1 VADIYLKKDSF
12 EDKTLAMD
20 YAGRAWKLWKDNRQA
35 WGDRQDVFDTY
46 GSSLKAVAV
55 GIAMSSEPDY
65 ERIIQVCHQSLRIP
79 TYDDRYYMNY
89 LLSYA
94 SYQKGDEDLFYRHG
108 KQAVQVILDK
118 YENEFDQAQSEE
130 EKEVLMFWV
139 NSLRGSGRIL
149 EAMRYKQI
157 GDQVGDNSM

>member
-1 VADIYLKKDSF
+1 
-12 EDKTLAMD
+12 
-20 YAGRAWKLWKDNRQA
+20 
-35 WGDRQDVFDTY
+35 
-46 GSSLKAVAV
+46 
-55 GIAMSSEPDY
+55 
-65 ERIIQVCHQSLRIP
+65 
-79 TYDDRYYMNY
+79 MNY

-94 SYQKGDEDLFYRHG
+94 AYQRGDEEQFYRHG

-118 YENEFDQAQSEE
+118 YTNEFDEIQSEE

-157 GDQVGDNSM
+157 GAQIDDNSM

>member
-1 VADIYLKKDSF
+1 
-12 EDKTLAMD
+12 
-20 YAGRAWKLWKDNRQA
+20 
-35 WGDRQDVFDTY
+35 
-46 GSSLKAVAV
+46 
-55 GIAMSSEPDY
+55 
-65 ERIIQVCHQSLRIP
+65 
-79 TYDDRYYMNY
+79 MNY

-118 YENEFDQAQSEE
+118 YSNEFDETQSEE

-149 EAMRYKQI
+149 EAKRYQEM
-157 GDQVGDNSM
+157 GE

>member
-12 EDKTLAMD
+12 EDKNFAKD
-20 YAGRAWKLWKDNRQA
+20 YAGRAWEYWKKNRQA
-35 WGDRQDVFDTY
+35 WGDRQDIFDTY

-55 GIAMSSEPDY
+55 GIAMSSEPSYD
-65 ERIIQVCHQSLRIP
+65 RIIQICHQSLRIP
-79 TYDDRYYMNY
+79 NYGDRYYMNY

-118 YENEFDQAQSEE
+118 YSNEFDQAQSQE

-149 EAMRYKQI
+149 EAKRYQEM
-157 GDQVGDNSM
+157 GE